1 MADSPNII
9 EVTLEN
15 FSATVLEGSRS
26 RPVLVDFWAEWCQP
40 CKLLLPL
47 LSGLAD
53 AYQGKFLLA
62 KINTEEQQEL
72 AARFGIRSIPTVKL
86 FLNGAPVDEF
96 MGALPEAEIRAFLD
110 KYIPNEADEMITRAN
125 DLARQG
131 RIDDAIRLAEKA
143 KEADPRN
150 LRTLIA
156 YASLKA
162 VAGETAEARTIL
174 DGLPESEREYPDV
187 KGLRAQLL
195 FDAVAETAPQAAEL
209 ERRLSSDPANS
220 EARYQL
226 AAQLVMDGRYEQ
238 ALEQLLLLLQ
248 KNRGYGDEAARKGML
263 AIFDILGGGGEL
275 VSRFRNRMFNVLH

>member
-174 DGLPESEREYPDV
+174 DGLPESEREHPDV

>member
-9 EVTLEN
+9 EVTPEN
-15 FSATVLEGSRS
+15 FAVAVLEGSRS

-40 CKLLLPL
+40 CKILLPL
-47 LSGLAD
+47 LSRLAD
-53 AYQGKFLLA
+53 AYRGKFVLA

-96 MGALPEAEIRAFLD
+96 AGALPEAEIRAFLD
-110 KYIPNEADEMITRAN
+110 RYIPNETDEMIARAN
-125 DLARQG
+125 DLIRQG
-131 RIDDAIRLAEKA
+131 RIEDAIRLAEKA
-143 KEADPRN
+143 KEADPQN
-150 LRTLIA
+150 PRTLVA

-162 VAGETAEARTIL
+162 VTGETAEAQSIL
-174 DGLPESEREYPDV
+174 DGLPESEQEHPDV

-195 FDAVAETAPQAAEL
+195 FDAVAETAPRATEL
-209 ERRLSSDPANS
+209 EQRLSSDPANS

-226 AAQLVMDGRYEQ
+226 AAYLVMDGRYEQ

-248 KNRGYGDEAARKGML
+248 KDRSYKDDAARKGML